1 MKFLVAVDLSDLTEI
16 VIEEAQ
22 KIAKPLNAK
31 IWLVHIAQP
40 DPEFVGWEAGPQSER
55 DSVASK
61 FHAEHVTLQKYAEEL
76 RTDGIDCVALLTQ
89 GETVKN
95 ILKEAKKLSVD
106 MIIIGSHGKGATMRF
121 LVGSTSEGV
130 LHNSPIPMLI
140 IPTHNR
146 A

>member
-1 MKFLVAVDLSDLTEI
+1 MEFLVAVDLSDLTEI
-16 VIEEAQ
+16 VIEEAK

-31 IWLVHIAQP
+31 IWLVHIAEP
-40 DPEFVGWEAGPQSER
+40 DPDFVGWEAGPQSER

-76 RTDGIDCVALLTQ
+76 RTDGIDCVALLIQ

-106 MIIIGSHGKGATMRF
+106 MIIIGSHGKGAAMRL

-130 LHNSPIPMLI
+130 LHSSPIPMLI
-140 IPTHNR
+140 IPTHKR

>member
-1 MKFLVAVDLSDLTEI
+1 MELLVAVDLSDLTEI
-16 VIEEAQ
+16 VIEEAK

-31 IWLVHIAQP
+31 IWLIHITEP
-40 DPEFVGWEAGPQSER
+40 DPYFVGWEAGPQSER

-61 FHAEHVTLQKYAEEL
+61 FHAEHVSLQKYAEDVRNE
-76 RTDGIDCVALLTQ
+76 GIDCVALLVQ
-89 GETVKN
+89 GETVKT
-95 ILKEAKKLSVD
+95 ILQEAEKLSVD
-106 MIIIGSHGKGATMRF
+106 MIIIGSHGKGAAVRV

-140 IPTHNR
+140 IPTHKR